1 MFGAVMTSNSQE
13 LRARLDQLQ
22 ASLSTRE
29 STTRFARAGVATVIA
44 LLVGGASGKLFYDS
58 LRTPLLA
65 WAAAL
70 VSVSLLV
77 YAFISYRTGRKVL
90 VDELKQYESMLALRS
105 ELRLDDPSALLP
117 R

>member
-1 MFGAVMTSNSQE
+1 MPGAVMTSNTQE

-22 ASLSTRE
+22 DRLSTRE
-29 STTRFARAGVATVIA
+29 STTRFAHAGVAVVIA
-44 LLVGGASGKLFYDS
+44 SLVGGASGKLFYDS

-65 WAAAL
+65 WAAAFASL
-70 VSVSLLV
+70 ALLV
-77 YAFISYRTGRKVL
+77 YAAISYRAGRKL
-90 VDELKQYESMLALRS
+90 LADELKEYESMLALRS

>member
-1 MFGAVMTSNSQE
+1 MTSNPQE

-22 ASLSTRE
+22 ARLSTRE
-29 STTRFARAGVATVIA
+29 STTRFARAGVSTVVA
-44 LLVGGASGKLFYDS
+44 LLVGGAAGKLFYDS
-58 LRTPLLA
+58 IRTPVLA

-70 VSVSLLV
+70 LSLGLLV
-77 YAFISYRTGRKVL
+77 YAVISYRAGRKFL

-105 ELRLDDPSALLP
+105 ELRLDDPAALLP

>member
-1 MFGAVMTSNSQE
+1 MTSNTQE

-70 VSVSLLV
+70 VAVSLLV

>member
-1 MFGAVMTSNSQE
+1 MTSNTQE

-22 ASLSTRE
+22 DRLATRH
-29 STTRFARAGVATVIA
+29 STTRFAHAGVATVIA
-44 LLVGGASGKLFYDS
+44 LLVGGAAGKLFYDS
-58 LRTPLLA
+58 IRTPLLA

-70 VSVSLLV
+70 LSLGLLV
-77 YAFISYRTGRKVL
+77 YAFISYRMGRKLL

-117 R
+117 Q